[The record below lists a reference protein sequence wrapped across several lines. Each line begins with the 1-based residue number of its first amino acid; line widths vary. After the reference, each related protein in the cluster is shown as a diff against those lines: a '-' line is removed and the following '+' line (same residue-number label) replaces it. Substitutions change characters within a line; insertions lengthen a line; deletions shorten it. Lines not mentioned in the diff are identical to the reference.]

1 MITYNT
7 IEECYGEEIERA
19 ATAFSVLG
27 TKEQA
32 ELIQVIMAWKD
43 ASHSDRW
50 SRMYDITYE
59 KYPELFR
66 NVTGL
71 TYYLERRFL

>member
-1 MITYNT
+1 MVTWNT
-7 IEECYGEEIERA
+7 IEEYYGEEIERA
-19 ATAFSVLG
+19 ATTFSVLD

-32 ELIQVIMAWKD
+32 ELIQVIITGKD

-50 SRMYDITYE
+50 SKMYDITYE
-59 KYPELFR
+59 KYPELFK

-71 TYYLERRFL
+71 TYFLERRFL